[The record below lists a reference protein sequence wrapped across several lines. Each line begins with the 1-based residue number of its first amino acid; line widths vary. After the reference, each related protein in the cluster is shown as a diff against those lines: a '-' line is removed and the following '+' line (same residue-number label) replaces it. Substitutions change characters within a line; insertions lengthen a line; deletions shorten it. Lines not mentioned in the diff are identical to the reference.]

1 MHSLL
6 KNFKPRQ
13 PNISVRLLSP
23 RPHSHPFHST
33 TSYLV
38 TEKPSSSTTPN
49 GSTSFSSASPS
60 LPHLTPS
67 SAVHVVPITDKSIT
81 QRSALAVGHIIFFNP
96 TLFPL
101 VRAHALKKGDVLAVA
116 RVAAIMAV
124 KNTSDLIP
132 LCHSGVP
139 VEGISVNVDVV
150 GGNNDRVEDPAESLT
165 PESQA
170 YQSTTIPP
178 SSEPEQKLRFNHQQA
193 PQLSPLPPHGG
204 VRISVFVQ
212 TTAKTGIE
220 MEALAGVVG
229 AGLTVI
235 DMCKS
240 VDRGLR
246 MEGVRV
252 VWKRGGRSGD
262 WGFDTRGVEARGPK
276 EED

>member
-1 MHSLL
+1 MHSLFRRL
-6 KNFKPRQ
+6 KFRQ
-13 PNISVRLLSP
+13 PTIPVYPLSP
-23 RPHSHPFHST
+23 RPYFHRLLST
-33 TSYLV
+33 TS
-38 TEKPSSSTTPN
+38 TSHSSSTNPN
-49 GSTSFSSASPS
+49 GKSLLSSTSPS
-60 LPHLTPS
+60 LPHLTAS
-67 SAVHVVPITDKSIT
+67 SAIHVVPITDKSIT
-81 QRSALAVGHIIFFNP
+81 QRSALAVGHIIFSNP
-96 TLFPL
+96 TPSSL

-150 GGNNDRVEDPAESLT
+150 GGHDDGVDDAAARST

-170 YQSTTIPP
+170 YQSTTIPRSP
-178 SSEPEQKLRFNHQQA
+178 EPEQEPFSTHQQA
-193 PQLSPLPPHGG
+193 PQLSPLPPYGG
-204 VRISVFVQ
+204 VRISVFVK

-229 AGLTVI
+229 AGLTII

-252 VWKRGGRSGD
+252 VGKRGGRSGD
-262 WGFDTRGVEARGPK
+262 WGGIPEG
-276 EED
+276 